1 MELSL
6 QTAYATPPGLINRAA
21 TTPALQQPLPSDLG
35 PSAVA
40 SRPSDQ
46 STAGRIVAAQLSSQM
61 VNDTAMI
68 AKERTLNPYGI
79 IMLPPRKMLANLT

>member
-21 TTPALQQPLPSDLG
+21 ATPASQQPLPSGLG

-40 SRPSDQ
+40 SRLSDQ
-46 STAGRIVAAQLSSQM
+46 STAGRIVAAQLTSQM
-61 VNDTAMI
+61 VDDTAMI
-68 AKERTLNPYGI
+68 AKERTLKPYGI